1 MPAKPEL
8 TARKERLRAQL
19 RALRDKFPPV
29 DPAIWT
35 ARIAPLLRDSPIV
48 ACYAPVPNEPNL
60 WDLIETLRSQAVRV
74 LLPVLRTE
82 PDWADYTGLGGLR
95 PGAGGILMPD
105 GPRLGIAALGSAA
118 AIILPGLAGT
128 PTGERLGTG
137 GGWYDRALRYAS
149 PQAIRVLALYDS
161 ELLPELPTQ
170 DWDQPVDWIV
180 TPSRTLRCR
189 GTAARRD

>member
-8 TARKERLRAQL
+8 TAHKQLLRARLRAQ
-19 RALRDKFPPV
+19 RSVFPP
-29 DPAIWT
+29 PAAAIWT
-35 ARIAPLLRDSPIV
+35 ARITPLLNDCPTV
-48 ACYAPVPNEPNL
+48 AGYAPVPNEPDI
-60 WDLIETLRSQAVRV
+60 WELIDTLHSQGVRV
-74 LLPVLRTE
+74 LLPVLRAE
-82 PDWADYTGLGGLR
+82 PDWADYTGPAGLR
-95 PGAGGILMPD
+95 PSAGGILMPN

-128 PTGERLGTG
+128 PAGERLGTG

-149 PQAIRVLALYDS
+149 PQAIRILVLYDN

-180 TPSRTLRCR
+180 TPNQTLRC
-189 GTAARRD
+189 